1 MTCFEVKWGTLL
13 DDILLLLMS
22 FLVAQDLVN
31 VFMNN
36 GWYDEMSLSSVKLTS
51 ILLVLKVV
59 LGI

>member
-1 MTCFEVKWGTLL
+1 MTCFEVKLGTLL

-22 FLVAQDLVN
+22 VLVAQDLVN

>member
-1 MTCFEVKWGTLL
+1 MTCFEVTCGTLL

-22 FLVAQDLVN
+22 VLVAQDVVN

>member
-1 MTCFEVKWGTLL
+1 MTCFEVTWGTLL

-22 FLVAQDLVN
+22 VLVAQDLDN

>member
-22 FLVAQDLVN
+22 VLVAQDLVN